1 MRYVISKILKL
12 EQHREV
18 HEAVI
23 IGKPD
28 DHWGEQ
34 VIAFVVGN
42 ESNLTAHELENY
54 CKERLANFKIPKSFH
69 FIDSLPR
76 NPTGK
81 LLRRV
86 LRERIDK
93 ENHNGVRS

>member
-23 IGKPD
+23 IGKRD

-86 LRERIDK
+86 LRERVGRED
-93 ENHNGVRS
+93 GS